1 MVASFQSTI
10 NIYNA
15 PGVVG
20 DLAFT
25 GPVRSKPY
33 NLYSAGTPN
42 IVGYAFTISNGA
54 NPNPTTA
61 SPNAGT
67 ATVGGAGQFAGILI
81 NSKEYTKFANAS
93 GDPLAPTLTLPDY
106 SIGELVTMGEFWVNV
121 DNQPSIGD
129 LFTYDT
135 ADGSLSTI
143 VPTTKFT
150 GSIAAGG
157 ASTADVLTVSALT
170 TGQLKIGTVIIG
182 AGIPTGT
189 SIVSLGTGKGY
200 TGTYNLST
208 INLLT
213 VSSEAMTANNAP
225 LAAFSGTATS
235 ASTTLTIASVVSGQV
250 YVGMPV
256 IGTGFAAGTVVTAF
270 GSGVGG
276 TGTYTINQTN
286 TVTPAVAIAA
296 TGNTIIPNATV
307 SYYDIAFPGL
317 AIIKLTN

>member
-1 MVASFQSTI
+1 MVAATFQSTV
-10 NIYNA
+10 NIYNT
-15 PGVVG
+15 PGIVG

-25 GPVRSKPY
+25 GPTRAKPY
-33 NLYSAGTPN
+33 NLYSNATPN
-42 IVGYAFTISNGA
+42 IVGYAFTITNSA
-54 NPNPTTA
+54 NPDTTA
-61 SPNAGT
+61 GSPNAGT
-67 ATVGGAGQFAGILI
+67 ATVGGTGAFAGILI
-81 NSKEYTKFANAS
+81 NSKEYTSFGTS
-93 GDPLAPTLTLPDY
+93 GAPLNPTLTLPDY
-106 SIGELVTMGEFWVNV
+106 SIGALATMGEYWVNV
-121 DNQPSIGD
+121 DNQPSVGD

-157 ASTADVLTVSALT
+157 AATADVLTVSALT
-170 TGQLKIGTVIIG
+170 AGQLKIGSVISG
-182 AGIPTGT
+182 TGIPTGT
-189 SIVSLGTGKGY
+189 SIISLGTGKGY

-213 VSSEAMTANNAP
+213 VSSEAMTAPNAP

-256 IGTGFAAGTVVTAF
+256 VGTGFAAGTVVTAF

-276 TGTYTINQTN
+276 TGTYTINQAN

-296 TGNTIIPNATV
+296 TGNTIIPEATV

-317 AIIKLTN
+317 AVIKLTN